1 MAMQINTNVL
11 SLTAQR
17 NVAANESR
25 LATSIERLSTGLR
38 INRAGDDAAG
48 LAISERMSSQ
58 IRGQTVAQR
67 NANDAISF
75 AQTAEGALSVMGEA
89 LQRMRELTV
98 QSLNGMNTDGD
109 RNALNQEIVQLR
121 QEIERIAQDT
131 TFNGRHI
138 INGAMGTVNF
148 QIGAERGDVLSFAGV
163 DARAS
168 VIGDELQTIRLAQ
181 TGPVVGPTT
190 PVNYNAGTY
199 TDIFIEGV
207 GVDLSNATSQRNI
220 LDAINAVSAQTGVT
234 ASTETRVDLGALDT
248 TAGFTLSVNGTDV
261 AIGAGD
267 TAQDVADRINAD
279 DTLDVVAS
287 LSNAGNLVL
296 SSPTSEDIVLDQ
308 GLVGAPP
315 ASSFVGLNA
324 TAGNQ
329 TFSSTITLTTSGSD
343 PITVTGSDADALGF
357 NPGTPGATGSFA
369 GTEGLTIDEVSIATY
384 ADAEVALDAIDGA
397 IDDVTSLRAELGA
410 LQNRF
415 ENVVEVI
422 AVHRENLEAA
432 RSRILDADFAAET
445 ADLTRAQ
452 ILQQAGLA
460 SLAQANSAPQNI
472 LSLLQ

>member
-168 VIGDELQTIRLAQ
+168 VIGDELQTVRLAQ
-181 TGPVVGPTT
+181 NTNTT
-190 PVNYNAGTY
+190 APNYAIGTY
-199 TDIFIEGV
+199 NDVFIEGV

-234 ASTETRVDLGALDT
+234 ASTETRVNLGALDS
-248 TAGFTLSVNGTDV
+248 TAAFTLTVNNSPINV
-261 AIGAGD
+261 AAGD
-267 TAQDVADRINAD
+267 TAQDVADLINAD
-279 DTLDVVAS
+279 DALDVVAS
-287 LSNAGNLVL
+287 LDGGNLVL
-296 SSPTSEDIVLDQ
+296 TSPTSEDILLDQ
-308 GLVGAPP
+308 GVVGAPP
-315 ASSFVGLNA
+315 TSSFVGLNA
-324 TAGNQ
+324 TAGNEA
-329 TFSSTITLTTSGSD
+329 FSSTITLTTSGSD
-343 PITVTGSDADALGF
+343 PITVTGTDADALGF
-357 NPGTPGATGSFA
+357 NPGTPGVTGSFA
-369 GTEGLTIDEVSIATY
+369 GTEGITIDQVSIATY

>member
-48 LAISERMSSQ
+48 LAISERMTSQ

-75 AQTAEGALSVMGEA
+75 VQTAEGALSVMGEA

-98 QSLNGMNTDGD
+98 QSLNEMNTDGD
-109 RNALNQEIVQLR
+109 RDALNQEIVQLR

-138 INGAMGTVNF
+138 INGAMEEVRF
-148 QIGAERGDVLSFAGV
+148 QIGAERGDVLSFDGV

-168 VIGDELQTIRLAQ
+168 AIGDELQTVRLAQ
-181 TGPVVGPTT
+181 NTSTT
-190 PVNYNAGTY
+190 APNYALGTY
-199 TDIFIEGV
+199 DDVFIEGV

-234 ASTETRVDLGALDT
+234 AATETRVDLGALDT
-248 TAGFTLSVNGTDV
+248 TAGFTLTVNGTNV
-261 AIGAGD
+261 VIGAGA
-267 TAQDVADRINAD
+267 TAQDVADLINAD
-279 DTLDVVAS
+279 DTLDAVAS
-287 LSNAGNLVL
+287 LSGENLVL
-296 SSPTSEDIVLDQ
+296 TSPTGEDILLDQ
-308 GLVGAPP
+308 GAPAAAP
-315 ASSFVGLNA
+315 TSSFAGLDGG
-324 TAGNQ
+324 AGNE
-329 TFSSTITLTTSGSD
+329 TFSSTITLTASGSD
-343 PITVTGSDADALGF
+343 PITVTGTDADALGF

-369 GTEGLTIDEVSIATY
+369 GTEGITIDQVSIATY

>member
-168 VIGDELQTIRLAQ
+168 VIGDELQTVRLAQ
-181 TGPVVGPTT
+181 NTNTSV
-190 PVNYNAGTY
+190 VNYALGTY
-199 TDIFIEGV
+199 DDIFIEGV

-234 ASTETRVDLGALDT
+234 ASTETRVDLGVLTSTPAD
-248 TAGFTLSVNGTDV
+248 FTLTVNGTGFTV
-261 AIGAGD
+261 AVGD

-287 LSNAGNLVL
+287 LSGAGNLVL
-296 SSPTSEDIVLDQ
+296 TSPTSEDIDLDQ
-308 GLVGAPP
+308 GATAGTG
-315 ASSFVGLNA
+315 SFVGLNA
-324 TAGNQ
+324 VGDDE

-343 PITVTGSDADALGF
+343 PITVTGTDAQALGF
-357 NPGTPGATGSFA
+357 ATATGVNPDVGFLA
-369 GTEGLTIDEVSIATY
+369 GTEGITIDEVSIATY